1 MGSDGYIAEA
11 ADRPVMAEDWPATF
25 STLWRAEMI
34 RLLRS
39 FVTGR
44 EADLHTTGA
53 GLLAAPLASRAA
65 AAAEARVEHLRSA
78 LAEYFRATFLDPQPS
93 RRCALAGMSVGT
105 GSRRPPPSRWA
116 AHDVPIRSAR
126 TLRSRARTDPMIAQL
141 TGLLAAI
148 EPDRCVIDVAGVGYL
163 VLASTRTL
171 AALPHPPERALVLV
185 ETQVREDAITLYG
198 FAEAAER
205 DWFRLLT
212 TVQGVGAKV
221 ALGVLS
227 VAGPADLAAIIAAGD
242 RAGLTRAPGVGPRLA
257 DRILAELRARA
268 SAMPV
273 APAGLAA
280 PARGLESDALLALAG
295 LGFRR
300 VEAHPIIVRAID
312 EAGPGA
318 TLDTIIRRSLREL
331 APR

>member
-1 MGSDGYIAEA
+1 
-11 ADRPVMAEDWPATF
+11 
-25 STLWRAEMI
+25 
-34 RLLRS
+34 
-39 FVTGR
+39 
-44 EADLHTTGA
+44 
-53 GLLAAPLASRAA
+53 
-65 AAAEARVEHLRSA
+65 
-78 LAEYFRATFLDPQPS
+78 
-93 RRCALAGMSVGT
+93 
-105 GSRRPPPSRWA
+105 
-116 AHDVPIRSAR
+116 
-126 TLRSRARTDPMIAQL
+126 MIAQL

-148 EPDRCVIDVAGVGYL
+148 EPDRCVIDVGGVGYL

-171 AALPHPPERALVLV
+171 AALPHPPERARVLV

-198 FAEAAER
+198 FAEPAER

-227 VAGPADLAAIIAAGD
+227 AAGPVDLAAIIAAGD

-273 APAGLAA
+273 ASEGLAPA

-300 VEAHPIIVRAID
+300 VEAHPIVVRAIGD
-312 EAGPGA
+312 AGPGA